1 MGVPLT
7 ATELQWFPLLTDLP
21 LLSASIA
28 SIVRIPYASG
38 VLDNPDYL
46 YTYEPIAAWSTVEI
60 GIAITAS
67 SLATLTPLFRK
78 IKIFNVSTGQTYEPA
93 GPDSQFQGGGPLGFR
108 SGTDKSPGQIGSV
121 ARPQVSNVSR
131 DKTESDI
138 EAQEGV
144 RHASDEIELY
154 RYGGRRGLP

>member
-1 MGVPLT
+1 MPR
-7 ATELQWFPLLTDLP
+7 
-21 LLSASIA
+21 ASIA

-60 GIAITAS
+60 GVAITAS

-93 GPDSQFQGGGPLGFR
+93 GPDSQFQAGGPLGFR
-108 SGTDKSPGQIGSV
+108 SGNDKTSGPRGS
-121 ARPQVSNVSR
+121 AIRPQASHVSG

-138 EAQEGV
+138 EALEGV

-154 RYGGRRGLP
+154 RYGGRRGLS